1 MNYLS
6 NKGKAVLYM
15 LLSSLCFA
23 VMAAL
28 VKLSG
33 DVPTGEKAFFRNFI
47 SFIVATIMII
57 KNKQSFW
64 GNKENR
70 KHLILRGIFG
80 TIGMLF
86 YFYCIDRMILADSS
100 MLNKIHPFFI
110 TIFAVWFLEEK
121 LSKVQVPSLILAFLG
136 VILIIKPKFDMSV
149 LPAIIGVLSA
159 IFAAA
164 AYTIVRYLGNKESS
178 YTVVFYFSFIST
190 LICLPLMMVN
200 FQPLSFKQLVFLILS
215 GVFAAIAQ
223 FALTISYRY
232 APASEVSIY
241 NYTNIIFSQIIAFML
256 WREMPDIFS
265 FIGYILI
272 IGSSLLVFI
281 YNKKD
286 DNIASNN

>member
-1 MNYLS
+1 
-6 NKGKAVLYM
+6 
-15 LLSSLCFA
+15 
-23 VMAAL
+23 
-28 VKLSG
+28 
-33 DVPTGEKAFFRNFI
+33 
-47 SFIVATIMII
+47 
-57 KNKQSFW
+57 
-64 GNKENR
+64 
-70 KHLILRGIFG
+70 
-80 TIGMLF
+80 
-86 YFYCIDRMILADSS
+86 

-241 NYTNIIFSQIIAFML
+241 NYTNIIFLKLLHLCYGGRCQI
-256 WREMPDIFS
+256 
-265 FIGYILI
+265 Y
-272 IGSSLLVFI
+272 LVLSVI
-281 YNKKD
+281 Y
-286 DNIASNN
+286 